1 MLYKET
7 THLGTIGFEKRIIAT
22 IVRRVVAE
30 LAGAVMV
37 TGPKRRMSRAAR
49 KETSDDLSFLHAQMN
64 GDVMDM
70 DLFLILRFG
79 AGIKKTSADIDLI
92 LRRRVEKTTGI
103 SVGRLRIVFT
113 GMISRRFT
121 KRNIEVITCGKQGT
135 P

>member
-22 IVRRVVAE
+22 LVRRIVAE
-30 LAGAVMV
+30 LEGAVMV
-37 TGPKRRMSRAAR
+37 TAPKRRLSRAAQ
-49 KETSDDLSFLHAQMN
+49 KESSDELSFIHAWMN
-64 GDVMDM
+64 EDVMDI

-79 AGIKKTSADIDLI
+79 AGIKRTSAAIDRI
-92 LRRRVEKTTGI
+92 LREEVENTTGI

-121 KRNIEVITCGKQGT
+121 KRNIEVITFGGQGT
-135 P
+135 A